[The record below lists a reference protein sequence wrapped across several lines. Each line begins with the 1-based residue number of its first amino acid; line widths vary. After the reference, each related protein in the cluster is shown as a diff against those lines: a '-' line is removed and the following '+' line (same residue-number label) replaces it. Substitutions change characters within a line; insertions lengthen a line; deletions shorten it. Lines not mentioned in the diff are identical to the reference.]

1 MIVGVAPRGI
11 VTVSGLLLLLL
22 LLLLLGNEKSNEL
35 VESFSLLTPRYLR
48 KEGQRWKRK

>member
-22 LLLLLGNEKSNEL
+22 LLLGNEKSNEL
-35 VESFSLLTPRYLR
+35 VESFSLLSPRYLR